1 MDELLLVSEKLDS
14 KERELVDLRRAQH
27 QPNTPSGASFEEAP
41 RIAGGGAKPARTVW
55 DMPAGQDSADLV
67 PKASDSLV
75 QQYLR
80 RTTIHDVHETA
91 ATVPLRDMRTWA
103 ASDGG
108 ASLGSWPI
116 DLWGSSGTADDQKN
130 RFRTGASRHALPARG
145 SSRGGMRKAHLSQ
158 DRSEASES
166 VLHDENTSTIPPVTH
181 NNNAGS
187 AATSRPMPRHHK
199 PILDTAAVAPS
210 KGSSTLAMERAPSP
224 LPREICVD
232 TDAADTSPWHRTVS
246 PWHRTATATMADAI
260 LGRPQINSNS
270 DAMDHHRGINYSDT
284 SPGGSWDD
292 EASAESGDR
301 PTATPAGRR
310 WEDLFH
316 SSSGGSSLEG
326 SWQSMDSVGH
336 HHRSPSD
343 NATPSPLTGPPRERP
358 HRPAP
363 AAAAYATASDGGD
376 SVATRLRRG
385 SASRDPQD
393 GLSSDARAT
402 SRLLR
407 PSFRSQTDGGGSYLA
422 ESYTRFSPSSY
433 ARQARGHLR
442 SQTDGVESS
451 PEGWPVDF
459 CAILDSA
466 GVAGK
471 ASRQGEGRRGAGQH
485 VEDAD
490 SDESDDASL
499 GPGSSKLFRSIQ
511 DQVAALRAA
520 LGGGDFDS
528 TSQSYEQDG
537 APAQDSGRRTVGRST
552 VTENRDPLHGME
564 SGRGSKTVRRRPQ
577 RHHAAG
583 VRLLNPQHAAAAF
596 VVVMGEGTDPREA
609 PL

>member
-1 MDELLLVSEKLDS
+1 MDELLLVSEKLDN

-27 QPNTPSGASFEEAP
+27 QPDTPSGTFFEEAP
-41 RIAGGGAKPARTVW
+41 RITGGGAKSARAGRDT
-55 DMPAGQDSADLV
+55 PAGQDSADSG

-80 RTTIHDVHETA
+80 RTTHDVHETT

-116 DLWGSSGTADDQKN
+116 DAWGASGTADDQKV
-130 RFRTGASRHALPARG
+130 RFRTGASRYALPARG
-145 SSRGGMRKAHLSQ
+145 SSVGGMRKAHLSQ
-158 DRSEASES
+158 DRSKASES
-166 VLHDENTSTIPPVTH
+166 VLHDEKTSTIPQPVTH
-181 NNNAGS
+181 DNNAAGS
-187 AATSRPMPRHHK
+187 AAMSRPMPHHHK
-199 PILDTAAVAPS
+199 AVLDTAVVPS
-210 KGSSTLAMERAPSP
+210 KGSSTLAKAQAQRPHHAPSP
-224 LPREICVD
+224 PPREKIYDD
-232 TDAADTSPWHRTVS
+232 TDAADASLWH
-246 PWHRTATATMADAI
+246 HTATPTMAKT
-260 LGRPQINSNS
+260 
-270 DAMDHHRGINYSDT
+270 MDHQQTNYSDA

-343 NATPSPLTGPPRERP
+343 NATPSSPTGPPHERP

-363 AAAAYATASDGGD
+363 AAVAYATASGGGD
-376 SVATRLRRG
+376 GVATRLWRG
-385 SASRDPQD
+385 SASRDLQG
-393 GLSSDARAT
+393 GLSSNALAT
-402 SRLLR
+402 SPLLR

-422 ESYTRFSPSSY
+422 ESYMRLSPSSH
-433 ARQARGHLR
+433 ARQVRGHLR
-442 SQTDGVESS
+442 SQTEGVESS

-459 CAILDSA
+459 CAILDRA
-466 GVAGK
+466 GVVGK
-471 ASRQGEGRRGAGQH
+471 AGRHGEGRRGAGRR
-485 VEDAD
+485 VDAHDTD
-490 SDESDDASL
+490 SNDDDDDDASL

-528 TSQSYEQDG
+528 TSQSYEQEG
-537 APAQDSGRRTVGRST
+537 APPQVSGRRSVGRSR
-552 VTENRDPLHGME
+552 VTEDRDPLHGMD
-564 SGRGSKTVRRRPQ
+564 SGRGSKAAGRRPQ